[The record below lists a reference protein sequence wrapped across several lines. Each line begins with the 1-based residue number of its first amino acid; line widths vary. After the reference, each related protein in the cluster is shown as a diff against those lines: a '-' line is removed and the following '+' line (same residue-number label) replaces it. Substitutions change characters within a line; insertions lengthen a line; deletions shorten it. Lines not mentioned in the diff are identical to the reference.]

1 MYCKTQ
7 AAISYI
13 YTGSENPLQKTK
25 VFENMGFDMKHDLT
39 YNKFLGGGRSWF
51 GNISFMSLTCLCE
64 NWSYCKKLEC

>member
-39 YNKFLGGGRSWF
+39 YNKFLGGKVLVW
-51 GNISFMSLTCLCE
+51 
-64 NWSYCKKLEC
+64 